1 MPLSLYCI
9 PVLYAEDSKFPNH
22 FAIPQYERLNFQT
35 AYLNFC
41 FFFHEM
47 HGLIHLLLR
56 FTSN

>member
-35 AYLNFC
+35 AYLNF
-41 FFFHEM
+41 FFFSM
-47 HGLIHLLLR
+47 RCMDLS
-56 FTSN
+56 TSY